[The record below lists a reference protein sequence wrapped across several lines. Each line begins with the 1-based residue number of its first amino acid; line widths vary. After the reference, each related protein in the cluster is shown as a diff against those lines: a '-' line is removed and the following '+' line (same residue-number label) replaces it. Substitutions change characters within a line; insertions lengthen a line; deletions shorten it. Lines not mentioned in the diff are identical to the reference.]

1 MEENEGSFKTKTSK
15 ILARTKVWPL
25 GKSKFSA
32 FGHLTEKVWNAI
44 VPENNTVIHD
54 IRTHIDQLI
63 IKTIRSNPMM
73 TLIPHLFPNCMHSNE
88 TVLMPIR

>member
-1 MEENEGSFKTKTSK
+1 MEGMNEPAYGLSK

-44 VPENNTVIHD
+44 VASHAKERQRSMTKRTAGSERLNEQTNHSLDSSYFLNTVYG
-54 IRTHIDQLI
+54 
-63 IKTIRSNPMM
+63 KTVVC
-73 TLIPHLFPNCMHSNE
+73 FA
-88 TVLMPIR
+88 

>member
-44 VPENNTVIHD
+44 AARKLPFTDTVDLEYFRDSLYSSYLHKYSHFTREI
-54 IRTHIDQLI
+54 
-63 IKTIRSNPMM
+63 S
-73 TLIPHLFPNCMHSNE
+73 F
-88 TVLMPIR
+88 